1 MYIFNKNVN
10 VHLSTLY
17 IDISM
22 YIDYNIIKK
31 SNNGQIQDRGAPRR
45 QLKGDNKMKYF
56 QNCST
61 IEELKKEYRRLALI
75 NHPDNGGNPETMKT
89 INAEYETVFNRLKD
103 IHNKA
108 AAEDTTGKKR
118 KMNETAGEYMEVIQ
132 KIIAFSGIVIELCGS
147 WVWVSGNTYEYKDAF
162 KAAGFRWASKK
173 KMWYWRSEADA
184 TTSRGKMSMQDI
196 RQKYGSEILET
207 EVKRVTA

>member
-1 MYIFNKNVN
+1 M
-10 VHLSTLY
+10 S
-17 IDISM
+17 
-22 YIDYNIIKK
+22 IDYALNFVYNKFKK
-31 SNNGQIQDRGAPRR
+31 SNNGQIQDGGAPRR
-45 QLKGDNKMKYF
+45 QLKGDTKMKYF

-75 NHPDNGGNPETMKT
+75 NHPDNGGNPEKMKT
-89 INAEYETVFNRLKD
+89 INAEYEKAFNRLKD

-108 AAEDTTGKKR
+108 AADDTTGKKR

-173 KMWYWRSEADA
+173 KMWCGSLLRKPPQ
-184 TTSRGKMSMQDI
+184 RGAAF
-196 RQKYGSEILET
+196 GSAGAAKPT
-207 EVKRVTA
+207 QPPAAARCPCRKSGRNTAPKSLKLR

>member
-1 MYIFNKNVN
+1 M
-10 VHLSTLY
+10 HLTLC
-17 IDISM
+17 ILS
-22 YIDYNIIKK
+22 IDYALNFVYNKFKK
-31 SNNGQIQDRGAPRR
+31 SNNGQIQDGGAPRR
-45 QLKGDNKMKYF
+45 QLKGDTKMKYF

-89 INAEYETVFNRLKD
+89 INAEYEKAFNRLKD